1 MNATQAEAS
10 APRLSVVVPCYNEAE
25 SLRELHRR
33 VTLACRAVLACRAE
47 LESSY
52 ELVLVNDGSTD
63 GTWAVIRELAE
74 GDPNVVGVSLS
85 RNHGHQL
92 ALTSGLSLC
101 RGERVLILDAD
112 LQDPPELLGQMMD
125 LMDKGADIV
134 YGKRIRREE
143 ETWFKKLTAAA
154 FYRALDRPIPVD
166 TGDFR
171 LMSRRAVDVL
181 NAMPEQHRFIRGMVS
196 WIGLTQVPLHYL
208 RQGRYAGSTKYP
220 LAKMVRFAVD
230 AISSF
235 SIMPLRL
242 ASYLGV
248 LFGVGGLLTL
258 AYVLY
263 SWLTHQTVQG
273 WTSVIT
279 IVLILGSAQLLLLGV
294 FGEYLGRL
302 YLESKRRP
310 LFVIDQIVRRPATGA
325 NQTAAASLSP
335 DSPNLTEIQPA
346 NRPATAHRPS

>member
-1 MNATQAEAS
+1 MNVTQAEDS
-10 APRLSVVVPCYNEAE
+10 VPCLSVVVPCYNEAE
-25 SLRELHRR
+25 GLRELHRR
-33 VTLACRAVLACRAE
+33 VTLACRAEV
-47 LESSY
+47 ESSY

-63 GTWAVIRELAE
+63 DSWKIIRELAE
-74 GDPNVVGVSLS
+74 EDPNVVGVSLS

-125 LMDKGADIV
+125 LMDKGADVV

-143 ETWFKKLTAAA
+143 ETWFKKFTAAV
-154 FYRALDRPIPVD
+154 FYRALDRLVEFPIPVD

-220 LAKMVRFAVD
+220 LGKMVRFAVD

-235 SIMPLRL
+235 SIVPLRL

-248 LFGVGGLLTL
+248 LFGIGGLLTL

-263 SWLTHQTVQG
+263 SWLTNQTVQG
-273 WTSVIT
+273 WTSVIS
-279 IVLILGSAQLLLLGV
+279 IVLILGSAQLFLLGI

-310 LFVIDQIVRRPATGA
+310 LFVIDQIVRGSAIRA
-325 NQTAAASLSP
+325 NETAAASFRS
-335 DSPNLTEIQPA
+335 DSPNLTEIQPESH
-346 NRPATAHRPS
+346 PAAAHHPL

>member
-1 MNATQAEAS
+1 MNATQAEAP

-25 SLRELHRR
+25 GLRELHRR

-47 LESSY
+47 VESSY

-63 GTWAVIRELAE
+63 GTWTVIRELAE
-74 GDPNVVGVSLS
+74 EDPNVVGVSLS

-112 LQDPPELLGQMMD
+112 LQDPPELLGRMMD
-125 LMDKGADIV
+125 LMDKGADVV
-134 YGKRIRREE
+134 YGKRIRREG
-143 ETWFKKLTAAA
+143 ETWFKKATAAA
-154 FYRALDRPIPVD
+154 FYRALGRLVEFPIPVD

-181 NAMPEQHRFIRGMVS
+181 NAMPERHRFIRGMVS

-235 SIMPLRL
+235 SIAPLRL
-242 ASYLGV
+242 ASYLGL
-248 LFGVGGLLTL
+248 LFGVGGLLAL

-263 SWLTHQTVQG
+263 SWLTHQTVPG

-279 IVLILGSAQLLLLGV
+279 VVLILGSAQLFLLGI

-310 LFVIDQIVRRPATGA
+310 LFVIDQIVRRPATAA
-325 NQTAAASLSP
+325 NQTAAPSLRS
-335 DSPNLTEIQPA
+335 DNPNLTAE
-346 NRPATAHRPS
+346 RP